1 MYLTSKWNPSIE
13 PSGVCKVIRSLI
25 SDQWGT
31 KDLTSLR
38 PSQQKVQRISPSA
51 DLTRIFGVRNHSA
64 LSGFSEKCPSLMVWF
79 AFPLLLLFYFN
90 HVQRICAIYCHFSM
104 TVGGINSE
112 AVPAS
117 KTTQILFRSHWIVVA
132 IRCLWCLF
140 LQSSD
145 KSCGR
150 SHARIRTNLLGRC
163 HVANNLSFSSLTMAS
178 WPKNP
183 GNFLLVGGMM

>member
-31 KDLTSLR
+31 KDLTSFR

-117 KTTQILFRSHWIVVA
+117 KTTQILFMKPLDCCCKGNQMFMMFISSI
-132 IRCLWCLF
+132 IRQIMWKITCTNPHE
-140 LQSSD
+140 SS
-145 KSCGR
+145 
-150 SHARIRTNLLGRC
+150 
-163 HVANNLSFSSLTMAS
+163 
-178 WPKNP
+178 
-183 GNFLLVGGMM
+183 